1 MADEEKVQ
9 TKCSGSFGDTCEV
22 ACYAGYSPASPVTY
36 ECVDDVGKQG
46 KWTPQGGKDKSLVCT
61 GNKCEEAPPQDSM
74 DRPVQHAASCQAVQ
88 HYNRLSPV
96 QCVPTGGDT
105 TKSPCKSG
113 YNDNAGERTDYYCDK
128 SGKWTQ
134 SESPNEGPN
143 PQPLECVA
151 KKCPEKN
158 PTAGVCTLSNIACL
172 RVCAILYRGIDMKA
186 VSYAVLYTC

>member
-9 TKCSGSFGDTCEV
+9 TTCSGSFGDTCEV
-22 ACYAGYSPASPVTY
+22 ACYAGYSPDTPVTY
-36 ECVDDVGKQG
+36 ECVNDVGKQG
-46 KWTPQGGKDKSLVCT
+46 KWTPKGEAKPLVCT
-61 GNKCEEAPPQDSM
+61 GNPCEKAPPQDSM

-113 YNDNAGERTDYYCDK
+113 YNDNERERTDYYCDK

-134 SESPNEGPN
+134 SESPKEDSN
-143 PQPLECVA
+143 PQPLKCVA
-151 KKCPEKN
+151 KKCPEQN
-158 PTAGVCTLSNIACL
+158 PTAGVCTCQTLLACAY
-172 RVCAILYRGIDMKA
+172 VQISTGIDMKA